1 MSPSRLRTF
10 AMAAVLACAGGSA
23 RAVQTDHGDG
33 LTVQERRGKAIY
45 FGTAPGI
52 KARVGTPPADAPPM
66 LLACA
71 NCHGRDAR
79 GNREAGVVA
88 SDIRWETLTKPY
100 GVTHPTGRSHPAYTT
115 RSFVRA
121 VSLGVDPAGTPL
133 HAAMPRFQMSHSDID
148 ALTGYLKRLSTVLP
162 PGVSADEIRVGTV
175 VPSSGPRALAGSAVR
190 AVLAAYFDS
199 VNQQGGI
206 YGRRLALTP
215 VVTAAADAKADVDRL
230 VHEGAPLAM
239 VAGVIDPTGDDLI
252 AAAESWEIPFVGP
265 LTIFPEL
272 AGPARTTFYL
282 LSGVEQQARA
292 LLEFARGGANA
303 GTAKTSGTSPL
314 ALTILH
320 APDTVPPVVVER
332 IRDYGDQAGWTISI
346 VKANRADLEA
356 EKLAPQ
362 LAAAAAT
369 HALLLVGGDQLIS
382 AAAAMRAIG
391 WAPTLLVP
399 GSLAT
404 NDLLKLSAALSERLL
419 IALPS
424 LPSDQTQAALA
435 EYRALADAYHLPP
448 TDVASQFAAL
458 GSAKLL
464 THALRI
470 AGRGVTRA
478 SLVAELERL
487 SDFESGLLPR
497 IGFNRGRHIGAP
509 GAYIVTLDPARKEF
523 KQLTGWLR
531 VD

>member
-1 MSPSRLRTF
+1 MF
-10 AMAAVLACAGGSA
+10 VMVAVVLACAGAIAG
-23 RAVQTDHGDG
+23 AVQTDLGDG
-33 LTVQERRGKAIY
+33 LTAQERRGKAIY
-45 FGTAPGI
+45 FGAAGDI

-100 GVTHPTGRSHPAYTT
+100 GVTHPTGRRHPPYTE

-121 VSLGVDPAGTPL
+121 VSMGVDPAGTPL
-133 HAAMPRFQMSHSDID
+133 HAAMPRFQMSHADVD
-148 ALTGYLKRLSTVLP
+148 ALTGYLKRLSTELP
-162 PGVSADEIRVGTV
+162 TGVSADEIRVGTV
-175 VPSSGPRALAGSAVR
+175 VPSSGPRAPAGTAAK

-199 VNQQGGI
+199 VNEQGGI
-206 YGRRLALTP
+206 YGRRLTLSP
-215 VVTAAADAKADVDRL
+215 VVTVAADAKVDVDRF
-230 VHEGAPLAM
+230 VHEGAPLAV
-239 VAGVIDPTGDDLI
+239 VAGVIDPTSDDLV
-252 AAAESWEIPFVGP
+252 AATESWEIPFVGP

-272 AGPARTTFYL
+272 AGPGRTTFYL

-292 LLEFARGGANA
+292 LLEFSRGGANS
-303 GTAKTSGTSPL
+303 GTAQTSSTAPL

-320 APDTVPPVVVER
+320 APDTVPPMVVDR
-332 IRDYGDQAGWTISI
+332 IRDYGEQAGWTISI
-346 VKANRADLEA
+346 VNVNRTAPEA

-362 LAAAAAT
+362 LTGAAAS
-369 HALLLVGGDQLIS
+369 HVLLLVGGEHLLS
-382 AAAAMRAIG
+382 AADTMRALG

-404 NDLLKLSAALSERLL
+404 NDLLKLSAARSERLL

-424 LPSDQTQAALA
+424 LPSDQRQAALD

-448 TDVASQFAAL
+448 TDLASQFAAL

-464 THALRI
+464 THALRL

-487 SDFESGLLPR
+487 ADFDSGLMPR
-497 IGFNRGRHIGAP
+497 IGFNRRRHIGAP
-509 GAYIVTLDPARKEF
+509 GAYIVALDPARKEF
-523 KQLTGWLR
+523 KQVTGWLR